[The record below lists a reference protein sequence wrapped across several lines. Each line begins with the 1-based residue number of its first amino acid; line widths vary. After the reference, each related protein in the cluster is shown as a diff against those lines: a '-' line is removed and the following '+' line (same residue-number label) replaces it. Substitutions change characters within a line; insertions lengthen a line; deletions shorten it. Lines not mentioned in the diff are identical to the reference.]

1 MAALRHKNKEKL
13 QMSELLRIDGPT
25 PRAIGFYDVDNTLI
39 DADDCI
45 IAPHEETYFKETGVS
60 PEWGFRREIQKVAGG
75 PAREVFRYL
84 YRKRLK
90 DLPEEEQEAMIDR
103 LDASFGQ
110 EIPHFSHLVRPIR
123 GVPNTLEKLAAKGV
137 MQVIVTNRRP
147 ETLEEALERGGMG
160 QTPFAEV
167 YARDRV
173 EALGGKAGA
182 ILDFM
187 ARDDAQGL
195 PAVMVG
201 DAVGDIKAGVE
212 AGIRSVGV
220 LPPGRY
226 PDQQFRQWLA
236 LRKAGAERIVWSVP
250 QYGRVALRELERKRG
265 VVQLDDMF

>member
-1 MAALRHKNKEKL
+1 
-13 QMSELLRIDGPT
+13 MSELLRIDEPN
-25 PRAIGFYDVDNTLI
+25 PRAITFYDVDNTLLG
-39 DADDCI
+39 ADDCLA
-45 IAPHEETYFKETGVS
+45 APHEETYFKETGVS
-60 PEWGFRREIQKVAGG
+60 PEWGFRREVQKVAGG

-84 YRKRLK
+84 YRKYLK

-110 EIPHFSHLVRPIR
+110 EVPYFSHLVKPIR
-123 GVPNTLEKLAAKGV
+123 GVPNTLEKLAAKGM
-137 MQVIVTNRRP
+137 MQVVVTNRRP
-147 ETLEEALERGGMG
+147 ETLDDALERGGMG
-160 QTPFAEV
+160 ESPFTEI

-187 ARDDAQGL
+187 ARDDARGL

-201 DAVGDIKAGVE
+201 DAVGDIKAGVK

-220 LPPGRY
+220 LSPGRY
-226 PDQQFRQWLA
+226 PDQQVRQWLA

-250 QYGRVALRELERKRG
+250 RYGRIALRELERNRD